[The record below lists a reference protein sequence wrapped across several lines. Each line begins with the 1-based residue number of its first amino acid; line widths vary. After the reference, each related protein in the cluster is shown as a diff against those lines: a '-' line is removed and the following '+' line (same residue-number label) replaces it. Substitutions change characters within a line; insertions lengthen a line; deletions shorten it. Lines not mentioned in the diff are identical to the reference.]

1 MLSRYTGMGKHNG
14 KSRSTQGTKV
24 GAALTKRNKVGHVML
39 SSCRGIHSRVGAAW
53 ARCMQRICYME
64 LIATS

>member
-1 MLSRYTGMGKHNG
+1 MGKHNG

-39 SSCRGIHSRVGAAW
+39 SSCRGINSRAGAAW
-53 ARCMQRICYME
+53 TRCVQRICCMDV
-64 LIATS
+64 S